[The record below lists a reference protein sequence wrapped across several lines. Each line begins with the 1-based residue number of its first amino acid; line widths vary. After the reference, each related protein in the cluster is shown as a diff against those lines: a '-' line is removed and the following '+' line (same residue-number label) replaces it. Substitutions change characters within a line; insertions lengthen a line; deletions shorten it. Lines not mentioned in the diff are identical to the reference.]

1 MLMRRALFGALLLC
15 VPALASARQT
25 PAEGKTE
32 GVILR
37 VNGPVS
43 IAAGDTVGMLVVV
56 NGDAVVEGVAGGLV
70 VISGTAR
77 VSGEVRD
84 EIVVARGHLDLAP
97 GGIARDDVMLYGSTM
112 AADPQSTVLGT
123 IHDEPGLSFSAR
135 ASWLFW
141 LSVTLVCLAG
151 GLLFA
156 GLGNRQLV
164 GAVRTMVHE
173 PRATALAAFILM
185 AGIPALAMFAFVT
198 VIGIPLGFAVLFMV
212 LPLIACLGY
221 IVTGTLLGAALIRRR
236 DGWRTAGGKLYAETA
251 VGIFTLQLVSAVPGI
266 GGLIA
271 ILASLAGA
279 GALAVRS
286 YRIQRPRAG
295 GEGAAGDEAREPVM
309 QGA

>member
-1 MLMRRALFGALLLC
+1 MFMRRALFGALLLW
-15 VPALASARQT
+15 VPGLVSGQAMPSQT
-25 PAEGKTE
+25 EAE

-43 IAAGDTVGMLVVV
+43 IAAGDSVGMLVVI
-56 NGDAVVEGVAGGLV
+56 NGDATVAGTVRGLV
-70 VISGTAR
+70 VVGGTAR
-77 VSGEVRD
+77 VSGEVRE

-97 GGIARDDVMLYGSTM
+97 GAVAGEDVMLYSSTM
-112 AADPQSTVLGT
+112 AANPQATVLGT

-164 GAVRTMVHE
+164 GAVRTMVNE
-173 PRATALAAFILM
+173 RRATALGAFILM

-198 VIGIPLGFAVLFMV
+198 VIGIPLGFAILFML
-212 LPLIACLGY
+212 LPLVTFLGY

-236 DGWRTAGGKLYAETA
+236 NGWRTAGGKLYVEAA
-251 VGIFTLQLVSAVPGI
+251 VGLFTLQLVAAVPGV
-266 GGLIA
+266 GALIA
-271 ILASLAGA
+271 VLASLAGA

-286 YRIQRPRAG
+286 WRIVRPGRDAP
-295 GEGAAGDEAREPVM
+295 AAPEEAAPEPRM